1 MRAPTRVSLRKGGG
15 METGPGRGMECGP
28 AARVLIAD
36 DHALL
41 RAGMRAM
48 LAGEP
53 DIEVVG
59 EAADGREA
67 VQLCR
72 ELRPDL
78 ILMDVGMPGLD
89 GMQAT
94 REIKARHPAVSVLV
108 VTAHPS
114 PDYVLDAVRAG
125 AAGYLLKTAT
135 RDEVVTAIRKVL
147 RNEFPLDG
155 RLAAHLI
162 QRLARESAP
171 PGAPSGH
178 TAKRRAELP
187 DALTSREKDVLCL
200 LAAGKTNRTIAQEMH
215 LSLSTVKRR
224 VERIISKLGVSD
236 RTQAAVQAAE
246 RGLLDPN
253 RGAGRLRLISGQN
266 EPLDPLDWAT

>member
-1 MRAPTRVSLRKGGG
+1 MGTEPGHRSGGG
-15 METGPGRGMECGP
+15 GTTRRPP
-28 AARVLIAD
+28 ARVLIAD

-67 VQLCR
+67 VDLCE

-78 ILMDVGMPGLD
+78 ILMDVGMPNMD
-89 GMQAT
+89 GMEAT
-94 REIKARHPAVSVLV
+94 REIKNRHPAVSVLV

-135 RDEVVTAIRKVL
+135 RDEIFDAVRSVL
-147 RNEFPLDG
+147 RNEFPLDKE
-155 RLAAHLI
+155 LTAHLI
-162 QRLARESAP
+162 QRLAQEATTPEKP
-171 PGAPSGH
+171 PVAASGH
-178 TAKRRAELP
+178 RAEP
-187 DALTSREKDVLCL
+187 SDVLTARETEVLRL
-200 LAAGKTNRTIAQEMH
+200 LAAGKTNRTIAQKMH
-215 LSLSTVKRR
+215 LSLSTVKRHI
-224 VERIISKLGVSD
+224 ERIIAKLGVSD
-236 RTQAAVQAAE
+236 RTQAAVRAAE
-246 RGLLDPN
+246 LGLLDPC
-253 RGAGRLRLISGQN
+253 RGAGHLRLLSGEN
-266 EPLDPLDWAT
+266 GPRDPLDWAT

>member
-1 MRAPTRVSLRKGGG
+1 MKG
-15 METGPGRGMECGP
+15 GP

-67 VQLCR
+67 VDLCE

-78 ILMDVGMPGLD
+78 VLMDVGMPKMD
-89 GMQAT
+89 GMEAT

-135 RDEVVTAIRKVL
+135 RDEIFDAVRSVL
-147 RNEFPLDG
+147 RNEFPLDKE
-155 RLAAHLI
+155 LTAHLI
-162 QRLARESAP
+162 QRLAQEAAPQQGSAGP
-171 PGAPSGH
+171 A
-178 TAKRRAELP
+178 ARRRAEAP
-187 DALTSREKDVLCL
+187 DILTVREKEVLRL
-200 LAAGKTNRTIAQEMH
+200 LAVGKTNRAIAQEMH
-215 LSLSTVKRR
+215 LSLSTVKRHI
-224 VERIISKLGVSD
+224 ERIIAKLGVSD
-236 RTQAAVQAAE
+236 RTQAAVRAAE
-246 RGLLDPN
+246 LGLLDPH
-253 RGAGRLRLISGQN
+253 RGAGHLRLLSSENG
-266 EPLDPLDWAT
+266 PPDYRG

>member
-1 MRAPTRVSLRKGGG
+1 MGTEPGRRSEGGG
-15 METGPGRGMECGP
+15 TTRRPP
-28 AARVLIAD
+28 ARVLIAD

-67 VQLCR
+67 VDLCR

-78 ILMDVGMPGLD
+78 ILMDVGMPEMD
-89 GMQAT
+89 GMEAT

-114 PDYVLDAVRAG
+114 PDYMLDAVRAG
-125 AAGYLLKTAT
+125 AAGYLLKTAS
-135 RDEVVTAIRKVL
+135 RDDICAAIRRVL
-147 RNEFPLDG
+147 RNEFPLDQD
-155 RLAAHLI
+155 LTAHLI
-162 QRLARESAP
+162 QRLAREASP
-171 PGAPSGH
+171 QEPTVPGAGRTEPPEVL
-178 TAKRRAELP
+178 TA
-187 DALTSREKDVLCL
+187 RETEVLRL
-200 LAAGKTNRTIAQEMH
+200 LAAGKTNRRIAQEMH
-215 LSLSTVKRR
+215 LSLSTVKRH
-224 VERIISKLGVSD
+224 VERIIAKLGVSD

-246 RGLLDPN
+246 RGLLAPRPAAN
-253 RGAGRLRLISGQN
+253 HLRLLSG
-266 EPLDPLDWAT
+266 EDGPPDPLDWAT

>member
-1 MRAPTRVSLRKGGG
+1 MGTESVRRGG
-15 METGPGRGMECGP
+15 PS
-28 AARVLIAD
+28 ARVLIAD

-67 VQLCR
+67 VELCE

-78 ILMDVGMPGLD
+78 ILMDVGMPEMD
-89 GMQAT
+89 GMEAT
-94 REIKARHPAVSVLV
+94 REIKSRHPAVSVLV

-114 PDYVLDAVRAG
+114 PDYVLDAIRAG

-135 RDEVVTAIRKVL
+135 RDEVSDAVRRVL
-147 RNEFPLDG
+147 RNEFPLDQE
-155 RLAAHLI
+155 LTTHLI
-162 QRLARESAP
+162 QRLAREAAP
-171 PGAPSGH
+171 PEASAAP
-178 TAKRRAELP
+178 TTKRRPEAP
-187 DALTSREKDVLCL
+187 DALTPREEEVLRL

-215 LSLSTVKRR
+215 LSLSTVKRH
-224 VERIISKLGVSD
+224 VERIIAKLGVSD

-246 RGLLDPN
+246 LGLLDPN
-253 RGAGRLRLISGQN
+253 PGGHLRLLSGEN
-266 EPLDPLDWAT
+266 GPPDPPGWAT